1 MSESKPKP
9 AAQEPMSETKPAAMN
24 ESNTVIMG
32 KPKRTAMN
40 VPESSSINGPRP
52 TAIEPKPAVTVVIPA
67 YNEEATI
74 ARTLAGAWAL
84 PGVNRVIVVDDG
96 STDKTAKTAAAA
108 GAKVIK
114 TGTNRGKGA
123 ALKMGVQAV
132 QGGVLLILDADLGET
147 AGEGEKILAPVLAGE
162 ADLCIGRFPAPRKKA
177 GCGFVRALAA
187 AGITLL
193 TGLKITAPLSGQRA
207 LSPRAQAALG
217 NRFAPGFGLET
228 GMIIDLAR
236 KKMVIKEVP
245 VEMTHRETGWDLK
258 SCLHRARQFWD
269 VLQAVAG
276 RRV

>member
-1 MSESKPKP
+1 MSESKT
-9 AAQEPMSETKPAAMN
+9 A
-24 ESNTVIMG
+24 IMG
-32 KPKRTAMN
+32 KPKRTALN

-96 STDKTAKTAAAA
+96 STDKTAKTATAA
-108 GAKVIK
+108 GAGVIK
-114 TGTNRGKGA
+114 TGTNRGKGT

-162 ADLCIGRFPAPRKKA
+162 ADLCIGRLPAPRKKA
-177 GCGFVRALAA
+177 GCGFVRTLAA

-193 TGLKITAPLSGQRA
+193 TGLKVTAPLSGQRA
-207 LSPRAQAALG
+207 LSSRALAALE

-245 VEMTHRETGWDLK
+245 VEMAHRETGWDLK

-269 VLQAVAG
+269 VLLALAG